1 MDSNPIDLS
10 DDDAARH
17 RILQLPT
24 SLLSLLPPKTLPIAQ
39 LVLYNL
45 PPISPADNMN
55 LAQMYTTEEPTQDI
69 EGLLPFLAI
78 PSRQT
83 LQGMV
88 SGFDQACS
96 DGKKSLLFPAN
107 PEISYPLWILTFWKD
122 VLEAAEAKAKW
133 LRAERWLHQ
142 TGQTRKEKELKL
154 QVRGIWSVVKWHGNL
169 PGFAS
174 LPMDSLAKLFSSDYL
189 DSRMVDAML
198 TLLSLRTR
206 IVGDESLVIATTFAE
221 FIRLLPPIIDGVATG
236 PIIASAGGQK
246 YLKKYGLWFQDGD
259 HKTLYSILY
268 RHPNH
273 WTTVRVDFENRRV
286 QYGDGM
292 KWERPIDFFKGLQ
305 NWIADHHGAE
315 FPVTDD
321 LPCAVQ
327 TDGLSCPVIAVNAI
341 AHNKFGDALWTKA
354 EAKAMRMKAFCDIV
368 KHALSVDDFPSEP
381 SIVDPADS
389 AANILA
395 VDIDIKDELLGR
407 IVSTSAESSESHSD
421 SQTAPAPAIEDPS
434 DVMSDPDAEPLDATK
449 VVGEPKDIEMG
460 DATVPEPSKTSR
472 GLKRGADET
481 EQLEE
486 RKKKKVAMTAGD
498 PGRLTVHPLSKSD
511 ALPSASRSRTPAKN
525 NKASTASASNI
536 GISASAST
544 ARKLREQVKNGTFRA
559 TAGKTANF
567 QEECRKWDS
576 DAAFEPTCSQV
587 QCSTCKSWL
596 KMKEPYN
603 TYRFQ
608 QHAKQPCN
616 PPPPPPKVNTLTKFL
631 IPSTRPKPKPER
643 LQKILKPCP
652 GLTAEY
658 DTKIGL
664 YLDRAASTGGGARA
678 LSYYSEQLFNKDYED
693 LSEPEKD
700 QANMAQLHGR
710 TWWNDVSNGIM
721 ATFSTKCLKTVE
733 IDPGST
739 GSMPPCNECVLVF
752 TSRQYKTAINKPV
765 PDAKNLRFVPKAYQN
780 THGGLLFAKFQG
792 LEELMKENNSHSLAR
807 RFIQHVLDGDFKND
821 KVFMGIIEAKILAKT
836 REIKG
841 CGMQNFKHNEDV
853 DALFGLIHTISPRA
867 YREISKH
874 IPLRSEHS
882 IRHKILTSP
891 RFPLGIQD
899 ATYQFAQ
906 KYCEDYGYPCGAPL
920 SLAVDDTKLF
930 SALLG
935 DPIEVPDVDAL
946 HATLDRLEKNPPPMA
961 TKLRLWTLQIP
972 LPRVPPLVLAI
983 MPIEAKVKGPQL
995 AEWQIQLMRSLISHE
1010 FRITASGGDGAAV
1023 ERDCQRRLGVASK
1036 AVKFHIKHPNPDYP
1050 DIVVDLWDL
1059 DGNIWVIFQDA
1070 KHGRKTFRNNAAS
1083 GARGLILENHVVY
1096 SEQMYTLAMQP
1107 DSPMYPRDWK
1117 NRDRMDDHAAAR
1129 LSSADT
1135 LSQAAL
1141 DPTKNLGL
1149 VVYLFVFGDLID
1161 AYQSR
1166 TLSHHERAEIAIRT
1180 RLFLH
1185 TWKTYLKK
1193 AGYSEARHFISK
1205 EAFEIFEIL
1214 INGILGLIVIH
1225 RDHLGGK
1232 SCPLLPWF
1240 VASEPNEHAFSGL
1253 RDVSEDF
1260 TLQEAILIVPK
1271 LRAKMQAAVL
1281 VALDASDFKKQA
1293 SGYSHTY
1300 FTKDGIDFGLLAQY
1314 PTDLELSDAYEIA
1327 AEENCL
1333 WSLLGIHPRE
1343 IDAAPDPGVAL
1354 TEQPAPDPQF
1364 ESLYLN
1370 ENLDVTG
1377 TAESTPAEEL
1387 QQMIDGLK
1395 SVANI
1400 SRAGDEE
1407 LEACVMASVAL
1418 AMEDLAKMYVL
1429 LVDPYTLEAFAD
1441 QRNSEDLPESDPER
1455 FAEIQKEIAHAM
1467 ATQPTA
1473 FVALLQG
1480 IADKANSS
1488 LAQTAQ
1494 EEPIPP
1500 PASQA
1505 LVDVS
1510 SSDLAP
1516 LVQLRRDH
1524 QTCEERMGVRTYK
1537 SSGTY
1542 KNPKTGVEKPLTNR
1556 QILAQ
1561 KMQAIVRRDQD
1572 RGSSAGLNRTVR
1584 WTGTSSSASP
1594 AASKTGNS
1602 ANAELAASGR
1612 ANEAVK
1618 RRRTIFG
1625 KVKQE
1630 LRAYDIGSE
1639 IFLARVITMYSKNGG
1654 KAGAHSWA
1662 PTCDTIGSLSY
1673 LLVQLYQHSC
1683 GRQFKYT
1690 NRNYAAL
1697 GTLRFAHL
1705 PSNSFLFL
1713 LPQAGGAVAN
1723 FQNHVEIDQTAQRI
1737 FAELIAEKE
1746 PLAKAVASLNTVRR
1760 KGKANVNILE
1770 MEEEEEMDDPS
1781 SPLACALSCSRY
1793 CAPIRSADGSLFPYA
1808 ELPLLRASGGSK
1820 LRRIEDAEDQ
1830 GHSLSAVGLSIEVGR
1845 EDAES

>member
-1 MDSNPIDLS
+1 
-10 DDDAARH
+10 
-17 RILQLPT
+17 
-24 SLLSLLPPKTLPIAQ
+24 
-39 LVLYNL
+39 
-45 PPISPADNMN
+45 
-55 LAQMYTTEEPTQDI
+55 
-69 EGLLPFLAI
+69 
-78 PSRQT
+78 
-83 LQGMV
+83 
-88 SGFDQACS
+88 
-96 DGKKSLLFPAN
+96 
-107 PEISYPLWILTFWKD
+107 
-122 VLEAAEAKAKW
+122 
-133 LRAERWLHQ
+133 
-142 TGQTRKEKELKL
+142 
-154 QVRGIWSVVKWHGNL
+154 
-169 PGFAS
+169 
-174 LPMDSLAKLFSSDYL
+174 MDSLAKLFSSDYL

-198 TLLSLRTR
+198 TLLLLWTR
-206 IVGDESLVIATTFAE
+206 IIGDESLVIATTFAE

-246 YLKKYGLWFQDGD
+246 YLKKYGLWFQDND
-259 HKTLYSILY
+259 HKKLYSILH

-292 KWERPIDFFKGLQ
+292 KWERPADFFKGLQ

-327 TDGLSCPVIAVNAI
+327 TDGFSCPVIAVNTI
-341 AHNKFGDALWTKA
+341 AHNEFGDALWTKA

-381 SIVDPADS
+381 SIVDPVDS

-395 VDIDIKDELLGR
+395 VDIDINDELLGR

-421 SQTAPAPAIEDPS
+421 SQTAHAPAIEDPS
-434 DVMSDPDAEPLDATK
+434 DVMSDPDAEPLEAAK

-486 RKKKKVAMTAGD
+486 RKKKVAKTAGD
-498 PGRLTVHPLSKSD
+498 PGRLTVHPLLKSD
-511 ALPSASRSRTPAKN
+511 ALPSASRSRKPAKN
-525 NKASTASASNI
+525 NKVSTASASNI

-652 GLTAEY
+652 GITAEY
-658 DTKIGL
+658 DAKIGL

-700 QANMAQLHGR
+700 QANMAQLHDR
-710 TWWNDVSNGIM
+710 TWRNDVSNGIM

-733 IDPGST
+733 IDPAST

-874 IPLRSEHS
+874 IPLRSERS
-882 IRHKILTSP
+882 IRHKISTSP

-930 SALLG
+930 SALRPLFDGVKRKWFIVGAVG

-995 AEWQIQLMRSLISHE
+995 AEC
-1010 FRITASGGDGAAV
+1010 GGDGAAV
-1023 ERDCQRRLGVASK
+1023 ERDCQRRLGAASK

-1083 GARGLILENHVVY
+1083 GARGLILGNHVVY
-1096 SEQMYTLAMQP
+1096 FEQMYTLAMQP

-1149 VVYLFVFGDLID
+1149 V
-1161 AYQSR
+1161 SR
-1166 TLSHHERAEIAIRT
+1166 TLSHHERAKIAIRT
-1180 RLFLH
+1180 RLFLR

-1281 VALDASDFKKQA
+1281 VALDASNFKKQA
-1293 SGYSHTY
+1293 SGHSHTY
-1300 FTKDGIDFGLLAQY
+1300 FTKDGIDFGLLAQA
-1314 PTDLELSDAYEIA
+1314 PTDLELSGAYEIA
-1327 AEENCL
+1327 AEENNCL

-1418 AMEDLAKMYVL
+1418 AMEDLAKI
-1429 LVDPYTLEAFAD
+1429 
-1441 QRNSEDLPESDPER
+1441 EDLPESDPER
-1455 FAEIQKEIAHAM
+1455 FAEFQKEIAHAM

-1473 FVALLQG
+1473 FVVLLQG

-1524 QTCEERMGVRTYK
+1524 QTREERMGVQTYK

-1584 WTGTSSSASP
+1584 WTGTASSASP
-1594 AASKTGNS
+1594 PASKTGNS

-1625 KVKQE
+1625 KVKCLSRVAEAGVGKSLE
-1630 LRAYDIGSE
+1630 LTTGLYGFVMLGSE

-1662 PTCDTIGSLSY
+1662 PTCDTIGALSY
-1673 LLVQLYQHSC
+1673 LLVQLYQHSY

-1705 PSNSFLFL
+1705 PWNSFLFL

-1723 FQNHVEIDQTAQRI
+1723 FQNQVEIDQTAQRI

-1770 MEEEEEMDDPS
+1770 IEEEEETD
-1781 SPLACALSCSRY
+1781 
-1793 CAPIRSADGSLFPYA
+1793 
-1808 ELPLLRASGGSK
+1808 E
-1820 LRRIEDAEDQ
+1820 
-1830 GHSLSAVGLSIEVGR
+1830 
-1845 EDAES
+1845 